1 MRRYAALFPG
11 QGAQHPGMGKELAER
26 SDTAAAVFREAD
38 ASCGFGLSALC
49 FSGAEA
55 ELARTEVTQP
65 ALVAT
70 SVAAYRVFRERGG
83 TEPGA
88 SAGHSLGEYSAHVA
102 AGTMAL
108 SDAVAAVHARGRFM
122 QEAVPEGVGAMA
134 AILGIDRAEL
144 TRVCERSA
152 QGEVVSCA
160 NFNGPGQI
168 VIAGHSGAVGRACEL
183 ALASGAKRAIPLAVS
198 APFHCA
204 LMAPAAARLAPL
216 LASLELHDPAFPV
229 YTNVD
234 AAPVSDAAGARDAL
248 ARQVEAPVRWDE
260 EIERMIADG
269 FDTFVEFGPGK
280 VLSSLVRRIAR
291 ETTAMS
297 AGDTA
302 GIDAAIAELS
312 R

>member
-1 MRRYAALFPG
+1 
-11 QGAQHPGMGKELAER
+11 MGKELAER
-26 SDTAAAVFREAD
+26 SETAAAVFREAD
-38 ASCGFGLSALC
+38 ASCGFGLTALC
-49 FSGAEA
+49 FSGTEA

-70 SVAAYRVFRERGG
+70 SIAAYRVFLERGG
-83 TEPGA
+83 APPGA

-134 AILGIDRAEL
+134 AILGIDRAAL
-144 TRVCERSA
+144 TRVCERAA

-216 LASLELHDPAFPV
+216 LASIDLHDAGFPV

-234 AAPVSDAAGARDAL
+234 ATPVSDAAGARDAL

-260 EIERMIADG
+260 EVERMIADG

-291 ETTAMS
+291 DVTAVS

-302 GIDAAIAELS
+302 GIDAAIEGLS

>member
-1 MRRYAALFPG
+1 MKRYAALFPG
-11 QGAQHPGMGKELAER
+11 QGAQHSGMGKELAER
-26 SDTAAAVFREAD
+26 SETAAAVFREAD
-38 ASCGFGLSALC
+38 ASCGFGLTALC
-49 FSGAEA
+49 FSGTEA

-70 SVAAYRVFRERGG
+70 SIAAYRVFLERGG
-83 TEPGA
+83 PPPGA

-134 AILGIDRAEL
+134 AILGIDRAAL
-144 TRVCERSA
+144 TRVCERAA

-168 VIAGHSGAVGRACEL
+168 VIAGHGGAVGRACEL

-216 LASLELHDPAFPV
+216 LASIDLHDAGFPV

-260 EIERMIADG
+260 EVERMIADG

-291 ETTAMS
+291 DVTAVS

-302 GIDAAIAELS
+302 GIDAAIEGLS

>member
-1 MRRYAALFPG
+1 
-11 QGAQHPGMGKELAER
+11 MGKDLAER
-26 SDTAAAVFREAD
+26 SETAAALFREAD

-49 FSGAEA
+49 FSGSEA
-55 ELARTEVTQP
+55 DLARTEVTQP

-70 SVAAYRVFRERGG
+70 GVAAYRVFRERGG
-83 TEPGA
+83 AAPSA

-102 AGTMAL
+102 AGTIGL
-108 SDAVAAVHARGRFM
+108 SDAVAAVHARGKFM

-134 AILGIDRAEL
+134 AILGIDREAL
-144 TRVCERSA
+144 TEVCARAGE
-152 QGEVVSCA
+152 GEVVSCA

-168 VIAGHSGAVGRACEL
+168 VIAGHRGAVERACAM
-183 ALASGAKRAIPLAVS
+183 ALESGAKRAVPLAVS

-204 LMAPAAARLAPL
+204 LMAPAATRLAPV
-216 LASLELHDPAFPV
+216 LAAIAFRDPAFPV

-234 AAPVSDAAGARDAL
+234 AAPVSQASGAREAL
-248 ARQVEAPVRWDE
+248 RRQVEAPVRWDE
-260 EIERMIADG
+260 EVARMIADG

-280 VLSSLVRRIAR
+280 VLSSLVRRISRDAL
-291 ETTAMS
+291 AVS

-302 GIDAAIAELS
+302 GIDAALKELS

>member
-1 MRRYAALFPG
+1 
-11 QGAQHPGMGKELAER
+11 MGKELAER
-26 SDTAAAVFREAD
+26 SETAAAVFREAD
-38 ASCGFGLSALC
+38 ASCGFGLTALC
-49 FSGAEA
+49 FSGTEA

-70 SVAAYRVFRERGG
+70 SVAAYRVFLERGG
-83 TEPGA
+83 PPPGA

-108 SDAVAAVHARGRFM
+108 SDAVATVHARGRFM

-144 TRVCERSA
+144 TRVCERAA
-152 QGEVVSCA
+152 QGEVVACA

-216 LASLELHDPAFPV
+216 LASIALHDAGFPV

-260 EIERMIADG
+260 EVERMIADG

-291 ETTAMS
+291 DVTAVS

-302 GIDAAIAELS
+302 EIDAALEALS

>member
-1 MRRYAALFPG
+1 
-11 QGAQHPGMGKELAER
+11 MGKELAER

-49 FSGAEA
+49 FSGTEA

-216 LASLELHDPAFPV
+216 LASLKLHDAAFPV

-234 AAPVSDAAGARDAL
+234 AAPVSDAPGARDAL
-248 ARQVEAPVRWDE
+248 VRQVEAPVRWDE
-260 EIERMIADG
+260 VIERMIADG

-302 GIDAAIAELS
+302 GIDAAIVELS